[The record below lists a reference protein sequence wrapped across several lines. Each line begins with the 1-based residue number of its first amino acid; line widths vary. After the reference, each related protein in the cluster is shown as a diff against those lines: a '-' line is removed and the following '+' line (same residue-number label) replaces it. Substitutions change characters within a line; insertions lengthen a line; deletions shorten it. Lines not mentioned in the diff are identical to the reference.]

1 MGSFSQ
7 RANTG
12 VKELTHETV
21 DHRRRGFGRTLFDN
35 DRSGASNYF
44 ATYSKVSHGT
54 YSVCVTNDPSSA
66 EITNIAFGDLKN
78 QPALVAAPA
87 NGSFRPMATETGYSA
102 EWDAQL
108 GTASIL
114 PGAALCGFE
123 FSVNGRPLKGGQTV
137 RLYTDGR
144 TYLGTTTAMPK

>member
-1 MGSFSQ
+1 MKPLIIVGAVSAGLS
-7 RANTG
+7 
-12 VKELTHETV
+12 LTTIVAEP
-21 DHRRRGFGRTLFDN
+21 RTTSRL
-35 DRSGASNYF
+35 
-44 ATYSKVSHGT
+44 YSKVSHGT